1 MSLDRSIH
9 FNYMAKISIII
20 LNWNTR
26 DLLAQC
32 LTSIDEH
39 KGDLQLEIIV
49 VDNASTDGSQA
60 MLKQNYPQ
68 ILLIANEQ
76 NTGFAKGN
84 NQAMQVAHGDY
95 FLLWNSDA
103 FATPGIIQSL
113 LYLAEKE
120 PKAAIVGAQLLNADN
135 SFQASHTPFP
145 NQWRE
150 FLILTGLG
158 RILLGHAYPSLGP
171 GDDKG
176 PQIVDYVEGA
186 CLLVRRQAFQEV
198 GGLDEGYFMYAE
210 EVDWC
215 YTMTKHGWQ
224 VWYQPEA
231 KVIHLGG
238 ASSTGRQTHREADL
252 YRSRIRFF
260 RKHYGECSA
269 QLLKIQIYT
278 STALKNVIH
287 GILRWLTRGRYGRP
301 VVSLKYL
308 VTQLEDVY

>member
-1 MSLDRSIH
+1 
-9 FNYMAKISIII
+9 MAKISIII

-26 DLLAQC
+26 ELLAQC
-32 LTSIDEH
+32 LTSIEQY
-39 KGDLQLEIIV
+39 KGNLQLEIIV
-49 VDNASTDGSQA
+49 VDNASIDGSQA
-60 MLKQNYPQ
+60 MLKENYPQ
-68 ILLIANEQ
+68 ILLVANDQ

-84 NQAMQVAHGDY
+84 NQAMQMARGDY

-103 FATPGIIQSL
+103 FATPGAIQNL
-113 LYLAEKE
+113 LQLAMKE
-120 PKAAIVGAQLLNADN
+120 PKAAIIGAQLRNADN
-135 SFQASHTPFP
+135 SFQASYSPFP

-158 RILLGHAYPSLGP
+158 RALLGHAYPSFGP
-171 GDDKG
+171 EDEKG
-176 PQIVDYVEGA
+176 PQMVDYVEGA
-186 CLLVRRQAFQEV
+186 CLFVRRQAFQEV

-231 KVIHLGG
+231 RVIHLGG
-238 ASSTGRQTHREADL
+238 ASSTGRRTHREADL

-260 RKHYGECSA
+260 RKHYGVRSA

-278 STALKNVIH
+278 LTALKNIIH
-287 GILRWLTRGRYGRP
+287 GMLRQLTGGRYGRP
-301 VVSLKYL
+301 VVSLQYL

>member
-1 MSLDRSIH
+1 
-9 FNYMAKISIII
+9 MAKISIII

-26 DLLAQC
+26 ELLAQC
-32 LTSIDEH
+32 LTSIDQY
-39 KGDLQLEIIV
+39 KGNLQLEIIV
-49 VDNASTDGSQA
+49 VDNASIDGSQA
-60 MLKQNYPQ
+60 MLKENYPQ
-68 ILLIANEQ
+68 ILLVANDQ
-76 NTGFAKGN
+76 NIGFAKGN
-84 NQAMQVAHGDY
+84 NQAMQMARGDY

-103 FATPGIIQSL
+103 FATPGAIQNL
-113 LYLAEKE
+113 LQLAMKE
-120 PKAAIVGAQLLNADN
+120 PKAAIIGAQLRNADN
-135 SFQASHTPFP
+135 SFQASYSPFP

-158 RILLGHAYPSLGP
+158 RALLGHAYPSFGP
-171 GDDKG
+171 EDEKG
-176 PQIVDYVEGA
+176 PQMVDYVEGA

-231 KVIHLGG
+231 RVIHLGG
-238 ASSTGRQTHREADL
+238 ASSTGRRTHREADL

-260 RKHYGECSA
+260 RKHYGVRSA

-278 STALKNVIH
+278 LTALKNVIH
-287 GILRWLTRGRYGRP
+287 GILRQLTRGRYGRP
-301 VVSLKYL
+301 VVSLQYL
-308 VTQLEDVY
+308 ATQLEDVY

>member
-1 MSLDRSIH
+1 
-9 FNYMAKISIII
+9 MAKISIII

-32 LTSIDEH
+32 LDSIEQH
-39 KGDLQLEIIV
+39 KGEFQLEILV

-60 MLKQNYPQ
+60 MLKEKYPQ
-68 ILLIANEQ
+68 IQLIINSQ
-76 NTGFAKGN
+76 NVGFAKGN
-84 NQAMQVAHGDY
+84 NQAMQVAQGDY

-103 FATPGIIQSL
+103 FAIPGAMQSL

-120 PKAAIVGAQLLNADN
+120 PKAGIVGAQLRNADN
-135 SFQASHTPFP
+135 SFQASYSPFP

-158 RILLGHAYPSLGP
+158 RAFLDPAYPSLGP
-171 GDDKG
+171 EEEKG

-215 YTMTKHGWQ
+215 YRMAKHGWQ

-231 KVIHLGG
+231 KIIHLGG
-238 ASSTGRQTHREADL
+238 ASSAGRRTHREADL

-260 RKHYGECSA
+260 RKHYGGHSA
-269 QLLKIQIYT
+269 QFLKIQIYT
-278 STALKNVIH
+278 STALKTVIH
-287 GILRWLTRGRYGRP
+287 GMARRLTGGRYGRQ
-301 VVSLKYL
+301 VVSLQHL
-308 VTQLEDVY
+308 ATQLEDE

>member
-1 MSLDRSIH
+1 
-9 FNYMAKISIII
+9 MAKISVII

-32 LTSIDEH
+32 LNSIEQH
-39 KGDLQLEIIV
+39 KGNLQLEIIV

-60 MLKQNYPQ
+60 MLKEKYPQ
-68 ILLIANEQ
+68 IPLIANNQ
-76 NTGFAKGN
+76 NMGFAKGN

-103 FATPGIIQSL
+103 FATPGAIQSL
-113 LYLAEKE
+113 LHLAEKE
-120 PKAAIVGAQLLNADN
+120 PKAAIVGAQLRNADN
-135 SFQASHTPFP
+135 SFQASYTPFP

-158 RILLGHAYPSLGP
+158 RTLLGHAYPSLGP
-171 GDDKG
+171 EEEKG
-176 PQIVDYVEGA
+176 PQMVDYVEGA

-215 YTMTKHGWQ
+215 YTMAKHGWQ

-238 ASSTGRQTHREADL
+238 ASSAGRRTHREADL

-260 RKHYGECSA
+260 RKHYGGRSA

-278 STALKNVIH
+278 ATALKNVIH
-287 GILRWLTRGRYGRP
+287 GILRRLTRGRYGRP
-301 VVSLKYL
+301 VVSLQDL
-308 VTQLEDVY
+308 ATQLEDVY

>member
-1 MSLDRSIH
+1 
-9 FNYMAKISIII
+9 MAKISIII

-32 LTSIDEH
+32 LDSIEQH
-39 KGDLQLEIIV
+39 KGEFQLEILV
-49 VDNASTDGSQA
+49 VDNASNDGSQA
-60 MLKQNYPQ
+60 MLKEKYPQ
-68 ILLIANEQ
+68 IRLIINSQ
-76 NTGFAKGN
+76 NVGFAKGN
-84 NQAMQVAHGDY
+84 NQAMQVAQGDY
-95 FLLWNSDA
+95 FLLWNSDT
-103 FATPGIIQSL
+103 FAIPGAMQSL

-120 PKAAIVGAQLLNADN
+120 PKAGIVGAQLRNADN
-135 SFQASHTPFP
+135 SFQASYSPFP

-158 RILLGHAYPSLGP
+158 RTFLDHAYPSLGP
-171 GDDKG
+171 EEEKG

-198 GGLDEGYFMYAE
+198 GGFDEGYFMYAE

-215 YTMTKHGWQ
+215 YRMAKHGWQ

-238 ASSTGRQTHREADL
+238 ASSAGRRTHREADL

-260 RKHYGECSA
+260 RKHYGGHSA
-269 QLLKIQIYT
+269 QFLKIQIYT
-278 STALKNVIH
+278 LTALKTVIH
-287 GILRWLTRGRYGRP
+287 GMVRCLTGGRYGRQ
-301 VVSLKYL
+301 VVSLQHL
-308 VTQLEDVY
+308 ATQLEDV